1 MDPLSVRSRGRRA
14 APRGRKSGPFSMGP
28 HQGLSG
34 GGRPGEF
41 RLNGQQM
48 EALEQLYTASPAIA
62 AARSVLHGQLL
73 GGGIVLRRNGQDVE
87 LKAEFQR
94 YLSTKWLAFAGDCL
108 DSYLKWGLVVV
119 AYDEDYELQRT
130 KKKAAAGADTPAVL
144 APLVPPRECIEISY
158 VQGGRMG
165 YTREYL
171 VYNTGPNFASRADE
185 DARVF
190 IREQPDAA
198 GNVLSPM
205 SKSFELGSFVH
216 ALTELALTAE
226 ITCARPRIWT
236 QQRVKNGKEMDSS
249 SLFFDSESRQ
259 VATDLDIEGNTAAAQ
274 ALSMQS
280 QLVQL
285 INKLQTRKQE
295 DNGIDIQRGSFS
307 GRGVAAGSTSH
318 VPPEVPPAIMS
329 LPKVRNAT
337 PIAPPLHAVCAA
349 SHAPVVLAG
358 PRSGAQHR
366 PATVGAGRPGSAAA
380 PVHRALW
387 RGVWR
392 AGRPSLQRTLCVKVN
407 VTVRTSAFKPHLHPL
422 LTRSAIAG
430 FRC

>member
-14 APRGRKSGPFSMGP
+14 APRARKGGPLSMGP
-28 HQGLSG
+28 HHGLSG

-73 GGGIVLRRNGQDVE
+73 GGGIVLRRNGEDVE

-130 KKKAAAGADTPAVL
+130 NKKAAVGADTPVVL
-144 APLVPPRECIEISY
+144 APLVPPRECVEISY

-165 YTREYL
+165 YTREFL

-295 DNGIDIQRGSFS
+295 DNGMDIQRGSFS
-307 GRGVAAGSTSH
+307 GRGVASGSTSH

-337 PIAPPLHAVCAA
+337 PTPPPLHAVCAA
-349 SHAPVVLAG
+349 SHASVVLAG
-358 PRSGAQHR
+358 PRSGTQHR
-366 PATVGAGRPGSAAA
+366 PATVRAGRPGSAAA
-380 PVHRALW
+380 PVH
-387 RGVWR
+387 
-392 AGRPSLQRTLCVKVN
+392 
-407 VTVRTSAFKPHLHPL
+407 
-422 LTRSAIAG
+422 
-430 FRC
+430 